1 MSRPELVIMAAG
13 MGSRFGGA
21 KQVAPVGP
29 GGELVLD
36 YSVWDAARAGV
47 ERVVFV
53 LRRDMEEEFHAFHG
67 SRYAGRL
74 DVAYAFQELDGRR
87 KPWGT
92 AHAVLAARPRIGGP
106 FMVVNADD
114 FYGAEA
120 FTRMADFLR
129 RESGDYAMV
138 GYELGKT
145 LSPHGRVARGV
156 CAVNPDG
163 TLRAVVE
170 HTAIEPAEGGARA
183 VEPGGGEVRFTG
195 REPVSMNFWGFRP
208 DLFPRLEERFARFLA
223 ERGDDPE
230 AELYI
235 PSVVDELIRAG
246 QARVRVLPSSDRW
259 FGMTYPEDRDEVV
272 ARIRE
277 LVARGDYPEEL
288 WPR

>member
-1 MSRPELVIMAAG
+1 MAAG

-53 LRRDMEEEFHAFHG
+53 IRRDMEEKFHARHG
-67 SRYAGRL
+67 RRYTDRL
-74 DVAYAFQELDGRR
+74 DVAYAFQELDDLPAGRT

-92 AHAVLAARPRIGGP
+92 AHAVLAARAAIGGP

-114 FYGAEA
+114 FYGTQA
-120 FTRMADFLR
+120 FARMADFLR
-129 RESGDYAMV
+129 GETGDYAMI

-156 CAVNPDG
+156 CEVNPDG

-170 HTAIEPAEGGARA
+170 HTAIEPADGGARA
-183 VEPGGGEVRFTG
+183 LEPGGGEVRFTG

-223 ERGDDPE
+223 ERGGDPA

-235 PSVVDELIRAG
+235 PSVIDELIREG
-246 QARVRVLPSSDRW
+246 RARVQVLPTSDRW
-259 FGMTYPEDRDEVV
+259 FGMTYPEDRDEVA